1 MAPLAGATLS
11 LLSFLLTEERQCRQ
25 PLNLPHPGSCPVQAL
40 PGSSRPRPSRAP
52 SSGECRAHPSTEP
65 LSGGP
70 RALEVGGEQGRRSRQ
85 GAGGLLLVPGFTSLS
100 CTGFLKYR
108 CNLGLWLI
116 LFNFLLY
123 CIIFSQAKPSTLLSP
138 LQTWL
143 AWHIH
148 WVRQPN
154 ASPTAAPL
162 WAPLPVHPTSNTQ
175 LPSAPP
181 PTDTEPCC
189 PLTCG
194 PMYMLIPSTT
204 IYCPLTLRQEVCT
217 QFLVWKI

>member
-1 MAPLAGATLS
+1 MPAASEPPTPR
-11 LLSFLLTEERQCRQ
+11 E
-25 PLNLPHPGSCPVQAL
+25 LPG
-40 PGSSRPRPSRAP
+40 PGSSRLFQAPPLQSSFLRRVSGTSFHGATVRRTQSFGSGWRARQAIQARSWRPAV
-52 SSGECRAHPSTEP
+52 
-65 LSGGP
+65 LI
-70 RALEVGGEQGRRSRQ
+70 QQ
-85 GAGGLLLVPGFTSLS
+85 DGLLLVPGFTSLS